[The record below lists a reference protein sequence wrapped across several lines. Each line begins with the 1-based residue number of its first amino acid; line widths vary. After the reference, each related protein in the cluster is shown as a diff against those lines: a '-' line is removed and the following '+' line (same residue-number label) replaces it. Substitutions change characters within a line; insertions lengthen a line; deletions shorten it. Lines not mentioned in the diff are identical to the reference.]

1 MTLNQKL
8 IASAIAV
15 TFLWM
20 GFVLAISFLEAPV
33 KFTAPSLTLS
43 AGLDVGRRVFSV
55 LNKIELAF
63 GITLVLIF
71 LSTKTY
77 GSRFL
82 LLAGILLILLIQTIF
97 LLPILDIRAEEYING
112 SFPPPSNL
120 HLFYIVSEIIKV
132 VLLFL
137 TGLILFSKFRISDA
151 VNET

>member
-1 MTLNQKL
+1 MALNQKL

-15 TFLWM
+15 TFLWL
-20 GFVLAISFLEAPV
+20 GFVLAISFMEAPV

-43 AGLDVGRRVFSV
+43 AGLDVGRRVFFV

-63 GITLVLIF
+63 GIILLLIF
-71 LSTKTY
+71 LSTKIY
-77 GSRFL
+77 GSRIL
-82 LLAGILLILLIQTIF
+82 LLSAILIILLIQTIF
-97 LLPILDIRAEEYING
+97 LLPMLDIRAEEYISG

-120 HLFYIVSEIIKV
+120 HLFYIVSEIVKV

-137 TGLILFSKFRISDA
+137 TGLLLFSKFRIFNA